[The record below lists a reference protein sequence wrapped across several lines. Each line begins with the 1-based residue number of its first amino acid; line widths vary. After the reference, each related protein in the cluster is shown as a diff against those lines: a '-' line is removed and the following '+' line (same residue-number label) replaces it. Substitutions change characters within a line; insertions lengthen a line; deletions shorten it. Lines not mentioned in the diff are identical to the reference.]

1 MKRAT
6 FVSTMYD
13 IFNGKKFSTREISH
27 AGHEEYVAL
36 VASVSFKKNLH
47 AFFDKRKIK
56 GVKFV

>member
-6 FVSTMYD
+6 FVSTIYD

-36 VASVSFKKNLH
+36 VAWSVSFKKNLSH
-47 AFFDKRKIK
+47 IFWQKKNK
-56 GVKFV
+56 GR